1 MFVKS
6 VDSMASTTYCMYFSD
21 NQWQFHE
28 LLAWQ
33 EQARSVQEDFN
44 RRSSSSDVTFMPGIL
59 PLEAP
64 GTSNIVALNDQSLC
78 TILWAGDAGINSGYL
93 FVSMSHQSSSSPAKK
108 SSWESRKWPLIIL
121 INQGDFPSK
130 VPGFPFLVLKLVT
143 RAFRFFFFF
152 QFFRFAATQQKKSW
166 PHNSWPKQ
174 PYAYTSSWGRF
185 IKTKRIRKLG
195 PLPRNNLF

>member
-1 MFVKS
+1 MEWTFQALTYLFSTKGINSHLTDMPSQLLVESQTCVGPNRARTMFVKS

-93 FVSMSHQSSSSPAKK
+93 FVSMSI
-108 SSWESRKWPLIIL
+108 RVL
-121 INQGDFPSK
+121 
-130 VPGFPFLVLKLVT
+130 LVL
-143 RAFRFFFFF
+143 
-152 QFFRFAATQQKKSW
+152 QKNPVGNHES
-166 PHNSWPKQ
+166 
-174 PYAYTSSWGRF
+174 G
-185 IKTKRIRKLG
+185 
-195 PLPRNNLF
+195 NNFN